1 MVWRDVYVGTSNAW
15 RHSMPVPAPRSILV
29 VEDSPLAQHVTVL
42 ALKAA
47 GFRVHSAGTM
57 AEAEAQ
63 VRQHP
68 IACCLLD
75 LILPDSV
82 GFKSW
87 SRLHAAAPNVPVIV
101 LTGDPDFA
109 ELMRGSAPVLSKPTT
124 THLLVSTV
132 QAVLAG
138 SSTSPAAS

>member
-1 MVWRDVYVGTSNAW
+1 MLA
-15 RHSMPVPAPRSILV
+15 PEPRSILV

-47 GFRVHSAGTM
+47 DYRVHSAGTM

-63 VRQHP
+63 VRQRNF
-68 IACCLLD
+68 ACCLLD
-75 LILPDSV
+75 LILPDCA
-82 GFKSW
+82 GLKSW
-87 SRLHAAAPNVPVIV
+87 SRLHAAAPDLPIIV

-124 THLLVSTV
+124 TRLLVSTV

-138 SSTSPAAS
+138 SFPSPAAS